1 MARFVFHPGE
11 LQMERNAVVLKAP
24 FSRAAEEPEELVELD
39 EAEVYDGPTAEELR
53 VEAEAFKQSWE
64 VEKET
69 LRTAAKHEAEEIV
82 NRARADA
89 DAYAARREAECAT
102 MREAAEAQAADIVA
116 QAERR
121 AAEALEGADRKY
133 AADKKEAE
141 DSGRESGRQAGY
153 EAGKAEA
160 ERLIARIHT
169 ILERVQDRR
178 QQILDESEQQ
188 IVDLALLVARKV
200 VKALVTADHE
210 NIVKANVVAALQKLR
225 ARGIVTVKV
234 NLADLELATEHK
246 EEFTRLIETVATG
259 AGKVELHLHE
269 DSSVDPGGCIVE
281 TDFGEID
288 ARINAQLSEIE
299 SRLLEIAPLR
309 QSKKDR

>member
-1 MARFVFHPGE
+1 MARYVFHPGE
-11 LQMERNAVVLKAP
+11 LQMEREAVMLKAP
-24 FSRAAEEPEELVELD
+24 FPHAVEEPEELEELA
-39 EAEVYDGPTAEELR
+39 EAETYDGPTAEELR
-53 VEAEAFKQSWE
+53 AEAEAFKQSWE
-64 VEKET
+64 TEKET
-69 LRTAAKHEAEEIV
+69 LRTAAKHEAEELV
-82 NRARADA
+82 NRAREDA
-89 DAYAARREAECAT
+89 DAYTARREAEAQA
-102 MREAAEAQAADIVA
+102 MREAAEAQAAEIVA
-116 QAERR
+116 NAERQ
-121 AAEALEGADRKY
+121 AAESLEDADRKY
-133 AADKKEAE
+133 ADDKKAAE
-141 DSGRESGRQAGY
+141 DAGRESGRQEGY

-160 ERLIARIHT
+160 ERLVARIHT
-169 ILERVQDRR
+169 MLERVQDRR

-210 NIVKANVVAALQKLR
+210 HIVKANVSAALQKLR

-234 NLADLELATEHK
+234 NLADLELATGHK
-246 EEFTRLIETVATG
+246 EEFTRLIETAATG

-299 SRLLEIAPLR
+299 SRILEIAPLR
-309 QSKKDR
+309 QSKKER